1 VHTPVVLTTVLA
13 VTLCGRTVMML
24 TLAVLALRG
33 TTPSQRPPIL
43 MALAA
48 SLAAMTTSGHGFGR
62 SHRTSENLQ
71 APGFTTMPGQHAPIS
86 KEPSVEQQLGQIE

>member
-1 VHTPVVLTTVLA
+1 VHTPVVLTTVLT
-13 VTLCGRTVMML
+13 VMLCGRTVTML
-24 TLAVLALRG
+24 ALAILALRG
-33 TTPSQRPPIL
+33 TTPDQRPPIL

-71 APGFTTMPGQHAPIS
+71 APGSTTTPGQHDPIS

>member
-1 VHTPVVLTTVLA
+1 VHTPVVITTVLA

-24 TLAVLALRG
+24 SLATLALRG
-33 TTPSQRPPIL
+33 TTPDQRPPIL

-48 SLAAMTTSGHGFGR
+48 SLAAMTTSRHGFR
-62 SHRTSENLQ
+62 RPHRTSENLQ
-71 APGFTTMPGQHAPIS
+71 APEFTTTPGQHAPTS